1 MECIVC
7 CEECIDNHYLCNE
20 ILESKEK
27 CGFHACTNCYK
38 KYLLESSKEPH
49 CMSCRIIMPFEKQ
62 LSCFSKEW
70 LFFGKYKIHREV
82 QLMHIEQQRFTQ
94 DLIKIENKKKIQNLI
109 DERQK
114 IGKIYQNKIDMI
126 NKNKFLE
133 IDSISAENNGLLKK
147 KKSEP
152 IIEEIRNLQKNIDD
166 IHKLYSN
173 KTDEIRNEHRLKVI
187 PINDQINKERDL
199 QWLFQKKRVSF
210 DYNYQCPD
218 KECNGIL
225 NNDFICV
232 LCNKITC
239 KKCYIINENEETH
252 ECDPEQIKTFKKIKE
267 EAKPCPSCGEFISKI
282 SGCDQ
287 MFCVTCGTSFSWKT
301 GNIEK
306 GVIHNPHAHQY
317 FQNNPEA
324 RELYINGVNG
334 INNNGACRAH
344 IPQFFILNDNLPID
358 LVPIFRTMYIKVGE
372 FRAYYRNRYNQI
384 IENDPLQD
392 GSLNE
397 DLRLRKLNKSI
408 SEKHFKSQLHARI
421 KKYNF
426 KKQVYPH
433 IRSTFDIVELF
444 FWEIAS
450 VQGSNEEKTTFIRNI
465 YQSILELINETNVN
479 IDIITRNFGYSANI
493 KLTNLMSGYPLK

>member
-27 CGFHACTNCYK
+27 CGFHACINCYK

-49 CMSCRIIMPFEKQ
+49 CMSCRIIIPFEKQ
-62 LSCFSKEW
+62 LQCFSKEW
-70 LFFGKYKIHREV
+70 LFGKYKIHREV
-82 QLMHIEQQRFTQ
+82 QLMQIEQQRFTQ

-109 DERQK
+109 DEKQK
-114 IGKIYQNKIDMI
+114 INRFYREKIGI
-126 NKNKFLE
+126 NTHNNSLE
-133 IDSISAENNGLLKK
+133 T
-147 KKSEP
+147 EP
-152 IIEEIRNLQKNIDD
+152 IYNEIRNLQKKIDD
-166 IHKLYSN
+166 INKLN
-173 KTDEIRNEHRLKVI
+173 LKKNTEIHDEQILKVT
-187 PINDQINKERDL
+187 PINNQINEERDN
-199 QWLFQKKRVSF
+199 QKKQKKVMF

-218 KECNGIL
+218 KECSGIL
-225 NNDFICV
+225 NNNFICV
-232 LCNKITC
+232 LCNKTTC
-239 KKCYIINENEETH
+239 KKCYIINENEESH
-252 ECDPEQIKTFKKIKE
+252 ECDPEQIETFKKIKE

-301 GNIEK
+301 GIIEK

-324 RELYINGVNG
+324 RELYINDVNG

-344 IPQFFILNDNLPID
+344 IPQFFILSDNLPID
-358 LVPIFRTMYIKVGE
+358 LVPIFRTMHRRVAE

-426 KKQVYPH
+426 KKQIYPH

-450 VQGSNEEKTTFIRNI
+450 AQGSNEQKTTRIRNI
-465 YQSILELINETNVN
+465 YQSIIELINETNVN
-479 IDIITRNFGYSANI
+479 IDIITKNFGYTMNI
-493 KLTNLMSGYPLK
+493 KLTNLMSGYPSQ

>member
-62 LSCFSKEW
+62 LNCFSKEW
-70 LFFGKYKIHREV
+70 LFGKYKIHREV

-94 DLIKIENKKKIQNLI
+94 DLVKIENNKKIQNLI
-109 DERQK
+109 NEKEK
-114 IGKIYQNKIDMI
+114 IQTFYQEKIIMN
-126 NKNKFLE
+126 NKNKSLE
-133 IDSISAENNGLLKK
+133 I
-147 KKSEP
+147 EP
-152 IIEEIRNLQKNIDD
+152 MYAEIRNLQKKIND
-166 IHKLYSN
+166 INNLYLN
-173 KTDEIRNEHRLKVI
+173 KKHEILNEQRLKII
-187 PINDQINKERDL
+187 PINEHINKERDL
-199 QWLFQKKRVSF
+199 QKKKRVTF

-232 LCNKITC
+232 LCNKKTC

-252 ECDPEQIKTFKKIKE
+252 ECDPEQIETFKKIKE

-324 RELYINGVNG
+324 RELYING

-344 IPQFFILNDNLPID
+344 MPQFFILSGNLPID
-358 LVPIFRTMYIKVGE
+358 LVPIFSTMYRRVSE

-397 DLRLRKLNKSI
+397 DLRLRKLNKTI

-433 IRSTFDIVELF
+433 IRSTFDIVELY
-444 FWEIAS
+444 FWEIANA
-450 VQGSNEEKTTFIRNI
+450 QGSKKQKITHVRNI
-465 YQSILELINETNVN
+465 YQSILQLINETNVN
-479 IDIITRNFGYSANI
+479 IDIITKNFGYSSNI